1 VNRRP
6 RRRSRPQL
14 VTSACPSLLVA
25 AALLAASC
33 SPASTSP
40 STTAGSSGPTGS
52 TGGAATSASA
62 GTGACAAPAALPWWN
77 DRVFYEVFVRSF
89 QDSDGDGI
97 GDIKGLMSKL
107 DYLNDGDPSTT
118 TDLGVTGIWLM
129 PIAESPSYHGYD
141 VTDYT
146 KVEPD
151 YGTVEDVKAL
161 VEAAHDR
168 GIAVIPDL
176 VLNHTSVE
184 HPWFVDSET
193 AGSPHADWY
202 RWSDTDPGE
211 TRTDGTPVWHPKD
224 DRWYYGYFWE
234 GMPDLNLANPAV
246 TTELDTVADFW
257 LKDVGV
263 DGFRLDA
270 IRYYLEDGPQ
280 LEDLPASKT
289 WLATFK
295 GHVDGVNPEAVL
307 VGEAYTDTRAAASW
321 LPAVDLT
328 FDFGYASAMLT
339 SVKSYSGAAAR
350 TALHE
355 ALEAYPPGQRGVF
368 LTNHDQPR
376 VMAELADPALAR
388 TAAELLLTS
397 PGVPFVYYGEE
408 VGLDGTKPDEQIR
421 TPMPWTA
428 KGPGVGFTTAT
439 PWEAPSAGF
448 EGANVATENSD
459 PASLLSTYRTL
470 IQLRG
475 AHSALSGGDAVV
487 LDTPEDTVLAVVRRS
502 PEETV
507 LVITNLGITA
517 ASGPTLDLSPL
528 AGCVPG
534 GGAVAI
540 YGTATVAPPGADLTA
555 YRPVNEL
562 APGQTLV
569 IRLGD

>member
-1 VNRRP
+1 
-6 RRRSRPQL
+6 
-14 VTSACPSLLVA
+14 VA
-25 AALLAASC
+25 ASFLVASC
-33 SPASTSP
+33 SPVSTTSP
-40 STTAGSSGPTGS
+40 STAAGPSGPAGSGTIC
-52 TGGAATSASA
+52 ASASA
-62 GTGACAAPAALPWWN
+62 GTGACAAPADMPWWN

-97 GDIKGLMSKL
+97 GDIKGLIGKL

-118 TDLGVTGIWLM
+118 TDLGVTGLWLM

-141 VTDYT
+141 VSDYT

-151 YGTVEDVKAL
+151 YGSVADVKAL

-168 GIAVIPDL
+168 GIAVILDL

-193 AGSPHADWY
+193 KGSPHGDWY

-211 TRTDGTPVWHPKD
+211 TRTDGTPVWHAKGG
-224 DRWYYGYFWE
+224 RWYYGYFWE

-246 TTELDTVADFW
+246 TTELDKVADVW

-270 IRYYLEDGPQ
+270 IRYYFEDGAQ

-295 GHVDGVNPEAVL
+295 AHVVGVNPEAVL
-307 VGEAYTDTRAAASW
+307 VGEAYTDTKAAASW

-339 SVKSYSGAAAR
+339 SVKSYSAAAAKTGLR
-350 TALHE
+350 E
-355 ALEAYPPGQRGVF
+355 ALAAYPPGQRGVF

-376 VMAELADPALAR
+376 VMAELADPALAK

-428 KGPGVGFTTAT
+428 TGPGVGFTTGT

-448 EGANVATENSD
+448 EGANVATESSD

-475 AHSALSGGDAVV
+475 AHSALSVGDAVV
-487 LDTPEDTVLAVVRRS
+487 LDTSDETVLAVARRS
-502 PEETV
+502 TEETV

-517 ASGPTLDLSPL
+517 ASGPTVDLSPL
-528 AGCVPG
+528 AGCHPG
-534 GGAVAI
+534 GGGTAI
-540 YGTATVAPPGADLTA
+540 YGTATIAPPGGDLSA
-555 YRPVNEL
+555 YRPVDQL

>member
-1 VNRRP
+1 M
-6 RRRSRPQL
+6 
-14 VTSACPSLLVA
+14 AASLLI
-25 AALLAASC
+25 ASC
-33 SPASTSP
+33 SPVSTAPQSP
-40 STTAGSSGPTGS
+40 GAAPSGSSGPAGS
-52 TGGAATSASA
+52 DAVSASA

-77 DRVFYEVFVRSF
+77 DRIFYEVFVRSF

-97 GDIKGLMSKL
+97 GDIKGLIGKL

-118 TDLGVTGIWLM
+118 TDLGVTGLWLM

-141 VTDYT
+141 VTNYT

-151 YGTVEDVKAL
+151 YGSVEDVKAL

-193 AGSPHADWY
+193 KGSPHADWY
-202 RWSDTDPGE
+202 RWSDTDPAE
-211 TRTDGTPVWHPKD
+211 TRTDGTPVWHEKGG
-224 DRWYYGYFWE
+224 RWYYGYFWE

-246 TTELDTVADFW
+246 TTELDNVAKFW

-270 IRYYLEDGPQ
+270 IRYYLEDGPR

-289 WLATFK
+289 WLSTFK
-295 GHVDGVNPEAVL
+295 GHVVGVNPEAVL
-307 VGEAYTDTRAAASW
+307 VGEAYTDTKAAASW

-328 FDFGYASAMLT
+328 FDFGYATAMLT
-339 SVKSYSGAAAR
+339 SVKSYSAAAAR
-350 TALHE
+350 TALQE
-355 ALEAYPPGQRGVF
+355 SLAAYPPGQRGVF

-376 VMAELADPALAR
+376 VMAELADPALAK

-428 KGPGVGFTTAT
+428 KGPGVGFTTGT

-448 EGANVATENSD
+448 EAANVATENSD

-475 AHSALSGGDAVV
+475 ANSALSVGDAVV
-487 LDTPEDTVLAVVRRS
+487 LDTSDDTVLAVARRS
-502 PEETV
+502 TEETV

-517 ASGPTLDLSPL
+517 ASGPTVDLSPL
-528 AGCVPG
+528 GGCIPAG
-534 GGAVAI
+534 GGTAI
-540 YGTATVAPPGADLTA
+540 YGSATIAPAGGDLTA
-555 YRPVNEL
+555 YRPVDQL
-562 APGQTLV
+562 APGQTVV
-569 IRLGD
+569 IRLGE